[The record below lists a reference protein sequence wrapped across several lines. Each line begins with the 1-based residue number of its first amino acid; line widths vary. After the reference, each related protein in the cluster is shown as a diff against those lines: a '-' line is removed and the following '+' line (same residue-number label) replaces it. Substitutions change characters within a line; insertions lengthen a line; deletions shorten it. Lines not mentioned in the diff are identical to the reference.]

1 MSDFDAHTNS
11 EEPDGLAPEGNRDWV
26 PDEAMKALVAERDVH
41 PDETPEQT
49 ARRLLIENLGP
60 VTLGLIHTALHG
72 STERTRLDA
81 QKYVME
87 RVLGRVGDDAYG
99 AVDSPIESFLRG
111 VENIANNRP
120 VGG

>member
-1 MSDFDAHTNS
+1 MSDFNNG
-11 EEPDGLAPEGNRDWV
+11 EESDGTTAPEGNREWV
-26 PDEAMKALVAERDVH
+26 PDAAMNALLAEREIH

-87 RVLGRVGDDAYG
+87 RVLGRVGDDAFG
-99 AVDSPIESFLRG
+99 DVDSPIERFLAG
-111 VENIANNRP
+111 VEDIANNRP
-120 VGG
+120 VGN